1 MGGHGPP
8 HPYTCLR
15 PCQQPAWKARMI
27 LATRTYTI
35 TILKQQNL
43 CLFPK
48 HYCKKYPANHGV
60 GQHAIPFKGFNG
72 VLCLK
77 LNMSCLNKGKPAARG
92 GARNFCLRGPSVTLI
107 YLSRQLPRTY
117 IYTYARF
124 FIIYTHFLFD
134 KLYIYTQPKKKKK
147 F

>member
-1 MGGHGPP
+1 
-8 HPYTCLR
+8 
-15 PCQQPAWKARMI
+15 MI

-60 GQHAIPFKGFNG
+60 GQHAINFKGFNG

-77 LNMSCLNKGKPAARG
+77 LNMSCLNKGKPSRMILATRTYTITILKQQNLCLFPKHYCKKYPANHG
-92 GARNFCLRGPSVTLI
+92 QHAINFKGFNGVLCLKLNMSCLNKGKPSV
-107 YLSRQLPRTY
+107 
-117 IYTYARF
+117 
-124 FIIYTHFLFD
+124 
-134 KLYIYTQPKKKKK
+134 
-147 F
+147 